1 MDRVCASVAER
12 GGRSCR
18 KADRTAPGLAPWIL
32 GLPAQFGLRPTA
44 HLCAN
49 LTFVGDSTD
58 GRVYVRLSSSAFARF
73 GSLGAK
79 HKGSGL
85 ARAWVHSLKENMWTA
100 NWQSDVRL
108 LTALQVLQV
117 QSVFSQG
124 SPSGRTRAWWRAT
137 TRARRP
143 RSSSTARGRA
153 GVRPPAERSRDRGI
167 GSVVR
172 LFRVSDG
179 GEQLAVCFSVDPRW
193 DTPAPS
199 GSSPRN
205 NNIYSQQDASS
216 PRQH

>member
-124 SPSGRTRAWWRAT
+124 SPSGRTRAWWSLESDD
-137 TRARRP
+137 P
-143 RSSSTARGRA
+143 RSTPSVELDGE
-153 GVRPPAERSRDRGI
+153 GVQACVLRLSEVGI